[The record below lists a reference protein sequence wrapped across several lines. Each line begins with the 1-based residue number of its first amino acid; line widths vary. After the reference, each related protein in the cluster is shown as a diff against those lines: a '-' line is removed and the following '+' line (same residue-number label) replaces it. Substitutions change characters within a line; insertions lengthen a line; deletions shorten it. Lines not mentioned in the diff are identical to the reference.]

1 MKQLIVILLFP
12 IIGLTQ
18 TVSDTC
24 FTEEQI
30 HDISET
36 LDDLY
41 FQDSVNVELISQQE
55 AIIKKQEELINL
67 DSLQLIY
74 KQEQIN
80 LLQTNINLYVDQQ
93 KKLQPRWYNHKA
105 IWFGAGILTTVLTGR
120 FIVAVIQ

>member
-41 FQDSVNVELISQQE
+41 FQDSVNVELI
-55 AIIKKQEELINL
+55 
-67 DSLQLIY
+67 
-74 KQEQIN
+74 
-80 LLQTNINLYVDQQ
+80 
-93 KKLQPRWYNHKA
+93 
-105 IWFGAGILTTVLTGR
+105 
-120 FIVAVIQ
+120 

>member
-36 LDDLY
+36 LDELY

-55 AIIKKQEELINL
+55 AIIKKQEELLSL

-74 KQEQIN
+74 KQDQIQ
-80 LLQTNINLYVDQQ
+80 L
-93 KKLQPRWYNHKA
+93 
-105 IWFGAGILTTVLTGR
+105 
-120 FIVAVIQ
+120 

>member
-36 LDDLY
+36 LDELY

-55 AIIKKQEELINL
+55 AIIKKQEELISL
-67 DSLQLIY
+67 DSLQLVY
-74 KQEQIN
+74 KQEQIQ
-80 LLQTNINLYVDQQ
+80 LLETNINLYVEQQ
-93 KKLQPRWYNHKA
+93 KKLQPKWYNHKV
-105 IWFGAGILTTVLTGR
+105 IYFGAGILTAVLTGR
-120 FIVAVIQ
+120 FIVAIIQ